1 MPSQPLRHQIDKVA
15 VNTYSRRTFLTRAA
29 LGAAAATAATLA
41 AGRLLV
47 GGKNQAS
54 LPGQGSIFE
63 PRRKD
68 LLRHWQQK
76 LNWFRL
82 K

>member
-1 MPSQPLRHQIDKVA
+1 MPNQIDTVA

-41 AGRLLV
+41 AGRLFAL
-47 GGKNQAS
+47 GKNQAS

-76 LNWFRL
+76 LGRFRL

>member
-1 MPSQPLRHQIDKVA
+1 MPNQIDTLA

-29 LGAAAATAATLA
+29 LGAAAATVATLA
-41 AGRLLV
+41 AGRIV
-47 GGKNQAS
+47 ARGNSKAS

-76 LNWFRL
+76 LSRFRL